1 MADTMDLI
9 YEAFERLNSARE
21 GKNQEEIVRLE
32 DELVLLRKELV
43 KNSNRKGRVFPE
55 S

>member
-1 MADTMDLI
+1 MTDTMDLI
-9 YEAFERLNSARE
+9 YEAFERLSSAKE
-21 GKNQEEIVRLE
+21 GKNLEEIIKLE
-32 DELVLLRKELV
+32 DELFLLRRELV

>member
-1 MADTMDLI
+1 MTDTIDLI
-9 YEAFERLNSARE
+9 YEAFERLNYAKE
-21 GKNQEEIVRLE
+21 GKNLEEILRLE
-32 DELVLLRKELV
+32 EELFLLRRELV

>member
-9 YEAFERLNSARE
+9 YEAFEKLNSAKE
-21 GKNQEEIVRLE
+21 EKNQAEILRIEE
-32 DELVLLRKELV
+32 ELVLLRREFV
-43 KNSNRKGRVFPE
+43 KNSNRKGRVFSE